1 MIRTQILL
9 TEEQAAELRAMA
21 AREGV
26 SMAELIRRATTR
38 MLAERR
44 RATRVE
50 RSLAAV
56 GRYQSGL
63 TDVSVYHDAYLDDI
77 GE

>member
-9 TEEQAAELRAMA
+9 TEEQAAELRIIA

-26 SMAELIRRATTR
+26 SMAELIRQATAR
-38 MLAERR
+38 LLAERR
-44 RATRVE
+44 QATRAE

-56 GRYQSGL
+56 GRYRSGL
-63 TDVSVYHDAYLDDI
+63 TDISVNHDAYLNEADR
-77 GE
+77 